1 MTSPALVSL
10 ANHLWQSTI
19 FAVAVWLIACLLRSN
34 AASLRHRLW
43 VTASVKF
50 LVPFSLL
57 VGLGARLPLRTA
69 PVASPRPVSVVVSAI
84 GTPFPGSTFPKTSS
98 AGGVLQPPEPP
109 SSRLPYALA
118 ALWFCGFA
126 GCAGWWFLRWRQFRR
141 ALRRGVPLDLD
152 IPIPAISLNE
162 RIEPG
167 VFGVFRPVLLL
178 PEGIA
183 QRLTPEQLKAV
194 VAHEMSHVWRRD
206 NVANAIHM
214 LAEALFWFHPL
225 VWWIERRLLDEQ
237 ERACDEEVLRQGGD
251 PQVYAES
258 ILRVCEF
265 YVTSPLICIPGITGA
280 DLKMR
285 VREIMRAGVRPRLNV
300 AGRLSLYMA
309 AVLALAGPMVV
320 GVAVR
325 AQTTGTRG
333 SPRFEVASIKPGNK
347 DFGFADLGLAMLPTC
362 GANPRTVVTPG
373 GIRMCGPLRLIIQGA
388 YKREDE
394 NLVAAEAR
402 GGPAWLDSEIY
413 EIIAKAEGNPSI
425 FQMAGPML
433 QTLLEERFRLKVHR
447 DQKEVPVYFLKVAK
461 GGSKFH
467 PAKKGSCI
475 TLDPENP
482 SQLTSPSLG
491 KPGTRICG
499 GARFDGRSLEMYSAT
514 MADFARQISRY
525 FDRRLIDN
533 TGLTGVFDIHMDVVP
548 EDSPSPAPT
557 DAAAPPAGD
566 PMAELRAMTRV
577 LQQRYE
583 GVIVP
588 ALQNQLGL
596 TMESGKGPGD
606 TLVIDHIER
615 PSPN

>member
-1 MTSPALVSL
+1 MTSAALISL
-10 ANHLWQSTI
+10 ANHLWQSTF
-19 FAVAVWLIACLLRSN
+19 FAAAVWLVTLLFRSN
-34 AASLRHRLW
+34 AASVRHRLW
-43 VTASVKF
+43 LAASVKF

-57 VGLGARLPLRTA
+57 VGLGERLPLRTA
-69 PVASPRPVSVVVSAI
+69 PVVSPRPVSVVVNAI
-84 GTPFPGSTFPKTSS
+84 GTPFPTITTINRSVGT
-98 AGGVLQPPEPP
+98 LQPPEPT

-118 ALWFCGFA
+118 SLWFCGFA
-126 GCAGWWFLRWRQFRR
+126 GCVGGWFLRWRQFRR
-141 ALRRGVPLDLD
+141 ALRSGVPLDLD
-152 IPIPAISLNE
+152 IPVPAISLND

-183 QRLTPEQLKAV
+183 QRLTPGQLRAV
-194 VAHEMSHVWRRD
+194 VAHEMSHVRRRD

-258 ILRVCEF
+258 ILRICEF
-265 YVTSPLICIPGITGA
+265 YVTSPLICVPGITGS

-300 AGRLSLYMA
+300 AGRVLLFMA
-309 AVLALAGPMVV
+309 ALLALAGPMVV

-333 SPRFEVASIKPGNK
+333 GPKFEVASIKLTNN
-347 DFGFADLGLAMLPTC
+347 DFGFADIGLALLPAC
-362 GANPRTVVTPG
+362 SGNARTVVTHG

-388 YKREDE
+388 YKREHE
-394 NLVAAEAR
+394 NLIIAEAQ
-402 GGPAWLDSEIY
+402 GGPSWLDSDAY
-413 EIIAKAEGNPSI
+413 EIVARTDGNPSI

-433 QTLLEERFRLKVHR
+433 QALLEERFRLKVHR
-447 DQKEVPVYFLKVAK
+447 DQKEVPVYYLKVARN
-461 GGSKFH
+461 GPKFQ
-467 PAKKGSCI
+467 PAKKGSCV
-475 TLDPENP
+475 TLDPNNS
-482 SQLTSPSLG
+482 SQLTSPG
-491 KPGTRICG
+491 KPGTRTCG
-499 GARFDGRSLEMYSAT
+499 GWRFNGSSLEMYSAT
-514 MADFARQISRY
+514 MADFAGQISRY

-533 TGLTGVFDIHMDVVP
+533 TGLTGVFDIHMDLVP
-548 EDSPSPAPT
+548 EDSPSLEPT
-557 DAAAPPAGD
+557 QPPAGD
-566 PMAELRAMTRV
+566 PVADLRAMIRGQ
-577 LQQRYE
+577 QQRYG

-588 ALQNQLGL
+588 ALKNQLGL
-596 TMESGKGPGD
+596 TVESGKGPGD
-606 TLVIDHIER
+606 RLVIDHIER